1 LQAPHHGSRSS
12 SSWPFLQRLA
22 PKAVLISRGRSNAFG
37 HPHPHVL
44 ERYQAVGSLIY
55 DSAEQGAL
63 RLQLGTFQP
72 PQAAR
77 SQRRFWRE
85 RPPQNSVTKE
95 RPLRQDALGQASP
108 STGPLW

>member
-1 LQAPHHGSRSS
+1 M
-12 SSWPFLQRLA
+12 
-22 PKAVLISRGRSNAFG
+22 LISRGRSNAFG

-72 PQAAR
+72 PQAVR

-85 RPPQNSVTKE
+85 PPPQNSVTKDWL
-95 RPLRQDALGQASP
+95 LRQDALGPASP
-108 STGPLW
+108 SAGPLW